1 MSKKPKSLN
10 RGEWE
15 LEQEKRKLLQDR
27 MVTELKK
34 DKFINEIN
42 NGLGEK
48 IKNQPNTQYKKSSIL
63 TKIKKIIGWN

>member
-1 MSKKPKSLN
+1 MDT

-15 LEQEKRKLLQDR
+15 LEKEKRKLLQDN

-34 DKFINEIN
+34 DKFISEIK

-48 IKNQPNTQYKKSSIL
+48 IKNEPNTIHKKASIIS
-63 TKIKKIIGWN
+63 KIKKLIGWN